1 MVPRIRRIIEPVTAT
16 VFVLMTS
23 SQRHT
28 CDVMS
33 DASLPAAILLTSQTD
48 CRMEKS
54 HLGYLLRQKV
64 IDIETETQE
73 ANDSMVV
80 AVNWLN
86 RLSIHFEEFVQRI
99 DSELHFS
106 TEFFNEPVLVRK
118 LFIRLKLDFSKI

>member
-1 MVPRIRRIIEPVTAT
+1 
-16 VFVLMTS
+16 
-23 SQRHT
+23 
-28 CDVMS
+28 MS
-33 DASLPAAILLTSQTD
+33 DASLPAAVLLTSQTD

-118 LFIRLKLDFSKI
+118 MFIRLKTPILQEL